1 MKQSVSIA
9 RPVWLAAAVSVI
21 ASHACIAQAQVPPF
35 ELQPVIVTG
44 NITPRTLGS
53 EIAATSVLT
62 RSDIERSGAR
72 DLVQVLNLLG
82 TALVEQQGGSG
93 ALSAVRIRGGE
104 SRDTLV
110 LVDGVPTT
118 DLTSGQ
124 SLIQHVP
131 ADIIERVE
139 VVRGNLAALYG
150 ANATGGVI
158 QVFTRRG
165 ATGMAPQATLRAGS
179 FDTRAA
185 SASLGFGGE
194 SIRGRVAA
202 GVDRTRGFSAS
213 NAAAA
218 NPDDDGYRRKHAT
231 LALDADVASGH
242 RLGLDLRYLDA
253 QTLYDSTFGTT
264 ADTHVDDTVQ
274 TGLTL
279 RGTHPLTAQWSL
291 GWRAGHAE
299 DKKTQTE
306 VSAFGGVRS
315 AHNRNQLLAL
325 ELGGTITQG
334 LTTQLAV
341 ERLEQSTTSES
352 HTSRE
357 RDTNVFRAGANYE
370 ADWGSL
376 QANIRHDDLSDRGS
390 ATTGLL
396 GGRYKLGPNLSVT
409 GSVASS
415 FTPPTFDFLYFF
427 CCSNPNLRPEKA
439 RTVDAGLQWQTAST
453 LLRAT
458 LFGARYT
465 DKIQN
470 DASFTPQNIGR
481 ASNKG
486 LELSARHAAGPWIL
500 LAEAVFQDPKD
511 KDSGT
516 RLLRR
521 ARDQFALRA
530 DWQQAA
536 WQVGAGLRYIGDR
549 LDVGSRTMP
558 SYAVLD
564 ASASW
569 AVTPEWRVWARV
581 DNLFDREYQPTFG
594 YNGRPRGV
602 FVSATWT
609 PKL

>member
-1 MKQSVSIA
+1 MKKSVSIA
-9 RPVWLAAAVSVI
+9 RPVRFAAAASVLV
-21 ASHACIAQAQVPPF
+21 SHALSTQAQVPSF

-44 NITPRTLGS
+44 SVTPRTLGS

-62 RSDIERSGAR
+62 RGDIERSGAR
-72 DLVQVLNLLG
+72 DMVQVLNLLG
-82 TALVEQQGGSG
+82 TALVDQQGGSG
-93 ALSAVRIRGGE
+93 TLASVRIRGGE

-110 LVDGVPTT
+110 LVDGVPMT
-118 DLTSGQ
+118 DVTSGQ
-124 SLIQHVP
+124 SLVQHIP

-139 VVRGNLAALYG
+139 VVRANLSALYG

-165 ATGMAPQATLRAGS
+165 AKGFAPQASVGVGS
-179 FDTRAA
+179 RDTRFA
-185 SASLGFGGE
+185 SAGLGFGGE
-194 SIRGRVAA
+194 VVRGRVAA
-202 GVDRTRGFSAS
+202 GVERTRGFSAS
-213 NAAAA
+213 NATAA
-218 NPDDDGYRRKHAT
+218 NPDDDGYERKHAT
-231 LALDADVASGH
+231 VALDADMAHGH
-242 RLGLDLRYLDA
+242 RIGLDLRYIDA
-253 QTLYDSTFGTT
+253 QTLYDSTFGST
-264 ADTHVDDTVQ
+264 ADTHADDTVQ
-274 TGLTL
+274 TGLAL
-279 RGTHPLTAQWSL
+279 RGAHSLSAVWSL
-291 GWRAGHAE
+291 AWRAGHAE

-315 AHNRNQLLAL
+315 AHNRNQVVAV
-325 ELGGTITQG
+325 ELGGMLSEG

-357 RDTNVFRAGANYE
+357 RDTNVFRAGANYD
-370 ADWGSL
+370 AHWGSV

-396 GGRYKLGPNLSVT
+396 GGRYKLSQALSVT

-415 FTPPTFDFLYFF
+415 FTAPTFDFLYFF
-427 CCSNPNLRPEKA
+427 CCSNPDLRPEKA
-439 RTVDAGLQWQTAST
+439 RTADVGLQWQTAST

-458 LFGARYT
+458 LFGARYN

-470 DASFTPQNIGR
+470 DATFTPQNIGR

-486 LELSARHAAGPWIL
+486 LELSARHATGPWIL

-521 ARDQFALRA
+521 AREQFALRA

-536 WQVGAGLRYIGDR
+536 WQVGAGLRYVGDR
-549 LDVGSRTMP
+549 LDVGSRTLP
-558 SYAVLD
+558 SYTVVD

-569 AVTPEWRVWARV
+569 SMTPQWRLSARI
-581 DNLFDREYQPTFG
+581 DNLFDREYQPTAG
-594 YNGRPRGV
+594 YNNRPRGV
-602 FVSATWT
+602 FVSASWT
-609 PKL
+609 PKP